1 MARTVRSKGSPWT
14 STSARQ
20 NFFMSLEQS
29 ISQARLQNLGQ
40 KSHYSILLQVL
51 SWVRSLTQ
59 HPDFS
64 KAPKQVPRENC
75 NNRVSMYSISCKPS
89 SVSNKLETLGMRYAQ
104 FLCTQQPSGSFSG
117 VGCSNKFIRAAP
129 VYQNEGIQT
138 SKDVSQLNYYV
149 VFRLICFKRIK

>member
-40 KSHYSILLQVL
+40 NSHYSILLQVL

-64 KAPKQVPRENC
+64 KAPKQVPREKC

-104 FLCTQQPSGSFSG
+104 FLCTQQPFREFLWCGLFKQIHQSSTSLPERRDTDFQ
-117 VGCSNKFIRAAP
+117 GCQSTKLLC
-129 VYQNEGIQT
+129 GIQT
-138 SKDVSQLNYYV
+138 NL
-149 VFRLICFKRIK
+149 L